1 MTIRRARIDQKHF
14 QKTIEKVWDTG
25 YSGHSGY
32 MYLGYD
38 IYFDDGEM
46 SYMFIVYFFFTSTS
60 T

>member
-25 YSGHSGY
+25 
-32 MYLGYD
+32 LGYD

>member
-1 MTIRRARIDQKHF
+1 MSLLGFVTIRRARIDQKHF

-25 YSGHSGY
+25 
-32 MYLGYD
+32 LGYD